1 MAKQDIL
8 AMTSKFDVMKT
19 LPRYWYL
26 WDDQVNQ
33 HLINLSKQY
42 NLDNYG
48 DEDIHVDLLPR
59 KRVLSTCDNQS
70 EKGGEHMRRSPF
82 DFNRDGEM
90 DSFEKAAEFS
100 FLNDLLHGEESDED
114 DLFEDSDNDGDWDD

>member
-1 MAKQDIL
+1 MTKQDIL

-26 WDDQVNQ
+26 WDDEVNQ

-70 EKGGEHMRRSPF
+70 EKGGEHMRRGPF
-82 DFNRDGEM
+82 DFNGDGEM
-90 DSFEKAAEFS
+90 DSFEKAAELYS
-100 FLNDLLHGEESDED
+100 YELP
-114 DLFEDSDNDGDWDD
+114 